1 MFQKSSCSVVRPLLR
16 SAAGG
21 GDTRAGIVLCTV
33 SLERLV
39 RKERG
44 NKTRQMKC
52 KSEGYNAST
61 VNVDV
66 MVNGQW
72 LRD

>member
-1 MFQKSSCSVVRPLLR
+1 
-16 SAAGG
+16 
-21 GDTRAGIVLCTV
+21 
-33 SLERLV
+33 
-39 RKERG
+39 
-44 NKTRQMKC
+44 MKC